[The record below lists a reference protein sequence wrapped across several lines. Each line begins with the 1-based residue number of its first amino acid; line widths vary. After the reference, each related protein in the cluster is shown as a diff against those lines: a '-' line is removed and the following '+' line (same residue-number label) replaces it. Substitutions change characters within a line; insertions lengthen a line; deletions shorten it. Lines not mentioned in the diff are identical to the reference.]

1 MNDWKAR
8 YASKLVSAEEA
19 ASYVNNGARIY
30 LSSMCCEPTP
40 IIEALR
46 ASTLEDVEMI
56 QFISGNAARSLA
68 AKGHR
73 RFRLKTFF
81 LGGLGGR
88 SGGASEA
95 DYVPLFHSQIPDFFR
110 DRRIPI
116 DLAIVQV
123 SEPDRFGR
131 FSLGISVDVS
141 LSAVESARMVI
152 AQVNPL
158 MPRTH
163 GDTLIPGDKIHC
175 LVDGPQQLVQLPAEM
190 LGDQERAISRYSSEL
205 VDDGS
210 VLEVG
215 FAGISAGLAD
225 NVKDRRH
232 LGIHTEF
239 FADPYIDL
247 IEAGVIDNSTKK
259 IYRGKS
265 LATCC
270 MGTQRA
276 YDFINENPSVEFYP
290 SDVLLHPAFIADND
304 KMVAINLAV
313 QVDLRGQVR
322 QGKPHWTAFEGSGGD
337 HDFMRGASLSSG
349 GRSIICLRSTSLQS
363 GRSTIVPSF
372 GPRAAV
378 IMNRGEVNYIVT
390 EYGIAYLGG
399 KSLRERAMA
408 LIEIAHPDHR
418 EDLMKAARE
427 LGYVYP
433 DQHYVCTAKPKSLE
447 RVRTDHVFKG
457 GLKAHIR
464 VIQPTDES
472 MIRDLFYAL
481 SKSSVYF
488 RYFSPRTSMPH
499 DNLREYVSLSEDKGL
514 SLVVTTGPYERSR
527 IIAEARYAREDPNE
541 FPQIAFMVDE
551 KFQGRG
557 IATFL
562 VNYLMEIAKERG
574 IEGLQAD
581 VLLTNE
587 AMLHVMGKTPYTMH
601 KTVSDGMVSLKFRFD
616 EPKNDPKGASPEV
629 S

>member
-1 MNDWKAR
+1 
-8 YASKLVSAEEA
+8 
-19 ASYVNNGARIY
+19 
-30 LSSMCCEPTP
+30 
-40 IIEALR
+40 
-46 ASTLEDVEMI
+46 LEDVEMI

-81 LGGLGGR
+81 LGGLGSH
-88 SGGASEA
+88 SGGPSEA

-270 MGTQRA
+270 MGTQRV

-290 SDVLLHPAFIADND
+290 SDVLLHPTFIADND
-304 KMVAINLAV
+304 RMVAINLAV

-337 HDFMRGASLSSG
+337 HDFMRGAGLSSG

-378 IMNRGEVNYIVT
+378 IMNRGEVDYIVT

-433 DQHYVCTAKPKSLE
+433 DQHYVCTAKPRLLE

-481 SKSSVYF
+481 SKSAVYF

-499 DNLREYVSLSEDKGL
+499 DNLSEYVSLSEDKGL

-562 VNYLMEIAKERG
+562 VNYLIEIANERG

-601 KTVSDGMVSLKFRFD
+601 KTVSDGMVTLKFRFD
-616 EPKNDPKGASPEV
+616 EPKDRTEGASKTV